1 MEYKDIKKNVWAF
14 LENQVDFQDDGG
26 LKMEF
31 AQKDNEIDCID
42 CFYEQN
48 EKNQRICSITLAVS
62 VPDRFRTYNGKNRDF
77 FGVVRTRPL
86 KKIVEGEL
94 LKAQL
99 CFEINFESN
108 GDTTVKQKDWKR
120 FVFHRLKSDKDIKV
134 NEGSGTA
141 HVSRWIVTDLI
152 DIESES
158 DIESMQQLPSEI
170 LQQCAD
176 IVNSLIKRL
185 NEVGNE
191 LKEHCMDGKLLDDG
205 EDLIKKSIEN
215 GLLNG
220 VFNSDEN
227 MLNNKAREV
236 YSELEHKD
244 INEIDETFAEL
255 YMKTDKREEFCEM
268 LLKKSTNNE
277 LKQYRELDKKSRR
290 KMYDKWLTQKAT
302 WYRTNID
309 TVYKWAQTVGITSAV
324 NFYENNDALALP
336 SCAIAIL
343 EHIGFKDK
351 DESVNYSW
359 NNAIRRYLEWVYYY
373 LSQTSNTD
381 AVEYRERCQ
390 EYEKFLPRGKYSLNF
405 FKETEEKRKTDIP
418 YSRNRILFGAP
429 GTGKSYVLKQQAE
442 KYFQP
447 ENVERV
453 TFHPEYSYFDFVGSY
468 KPKMEGEGE
477 AERIKYRF
485 VPGPF
490 IRILIEALAY
500 PEQDYLLV
508 IEEINR
514 ARVAAVFGDV
524 FQLLDRNAD
533 GASEYGISPSEELK
547 DHLTK
552 ALKEHSKIVD
562 IDKLQI
568 PANLYIW
575 ATMNSADQGVYPMDT
590 AFKRR
595 WNFEY
600 QGIDEGREKV
610 SGTHADAWHS
620 LRENINMLLQEAGV
634 NEDKQMGPFFMSPNE
649 LNCSAAD
656 FLAAFKNKV
665 IMYLFEDAAKHK
677 RDQVFRAKAQGKRY
691 SEVCTLCGKDTL
703 NAASILR
710 DVFGVETA
718 NFTSEATQE

>member
-1 MEYKDIKKNVWAF
+1 MNANDLLQLLKTAIVENTDVLPRSGNVKVIEKFLLNESTNYIDYQLTPNETTPVSIGISAVVKIDDEILNTHEFPPFLKQCSVWEKSPLDDKQAYYVLIYSQLLHELTQKEQPIAEYKISLHRF
-14 LENQVDFQDDGG
+14 LFH
-26 LKMEF
+26 
-31 AQKDNEIDCID
+31 
-42 CFYEQN
+42 
-48 EKNQRICSITLAVS
+48 T
-62 VPDRFRTYNGKNRDF
+62 
-77 FGVVRTRPL
+77 L
-86 KKIVEGEL
+86 KKKDSIIACEKINGHGRHFNRRIVCKLYKINNIEDEEEVRQVKNKCIEIIKAMCSRMTEL
-94 LKAQL
+94 IEKYKKMRDNNDDPDKLIVKSL
-99 CFEINFESN
+99 RES
-108 GDTTVKQKDWKR
+108 
-120 FVFHRLKSDKDIKV
+120 
-134 NEGSGTA
+134 
-141 HVSRWIVTDLI
+141 
-152 DIESES
+152 
-158 DIESMQQLPSEI
+158 
-170 LQQCAD
+170 
-176 IVNSLIKRL
+176 
-185 NEVGNE
+185 
-191 LKEHCMDGKLLDDG
+191 LL
-205 EDLIKKSIEN
+205 EC
-215 GLLNG
+215 
-220 VFNSDEN
+220 NSDEKLIN
-227 MLNNKAREV
+227 STANDIFNQITNNGSLSENADFTELFLKLPRE
-236 YSELEHKD
+236 
-244 INEIDETFAEL
+244 
-255 YMKTDKREEFCEM
+255 KRE
-268 LLKKSTNNE
+268 
-277 LKQYRELDKKSRR
+277 QYYEQV
-290 KMYDKWLTQKAT
+290 WQ
-302 WYRTNID
+302 
-309 TVYKWAQTVGITSAV
+309 GIT
-324 NFYENNDALALP
+324 P
-336 SCAIAIL
+336 S
-343 EHIGFKDK
+343 KTSTMSNK
-351 DESVNYSW
+351 K
-359 NNAIRRYLEWVYYY
+359 
-373 LSQTSNTD
+373 TSN
-381 AVEYRERCQ
+381 Q
-390 EYEKFLPRGKYSLNF
+390 KSLS
-405 FKETEEKRKTDIP
+405 IP

-442 KYFQP
+442 EFFKP

-620 LRENINMLLQEAGV
+620 LRENINTLLQEAGV

-691 SEVCTLCGKDTL
+691 SEVCALCGKDTL
-703 NAASILR
+703 NAAAILR

-718 NFTSEATQE
+718 NSTSEATQE

>member
-1 MEYKDIKKNVWAF
+1 MSVEDSSKKTYELIVGALSSNPALKVDDGHQNYF
-14 LENQVDFQDDGG
+14 GVKRGNTNCTVRIIDGNQVRLELYCANQQEHWVYYNMAEVAQNKNFPYKVELETFEDGISGMFKLRSKKLKIDETYQIPEQLPKIKEVCEWLLDFYDECANIPHRRQ
-26 LKMEF
+26 LI
-31 AQKDNEIDCID
+31 EIDSNQEV
-42 CFYEQN
+42 EQKTMLEFLDKFN
-48 EKNQRICSITLAVS
+48 ITLALQKKLIELGKLGITCPS
-62 VPDRFRTYNGKNRDF
+62 GKPNSKKAPVPFRARLWVDAEYAEQLP
-77 FGVVRTRPL
+77 GVTLDSEEWSPNWKPKSYLGAGVTQ
-86 KKIVEGEL
+86 IVHP
-94 LKAQL
+94 
-99 CFEINFESN
+99 S
-108 GDTTVKQKDWKR
+108 T
-120 FVFHRLKSDKDIKV
+120 
-134 NEGSGTA
+134 
-141 HVSRWIVTDLI
+141 VTDNYWLLVANPAVWSFKSVKI
-152 DIESES
+152 GEEFEFLLCAENGTPRQKINCFQQVKAGDKVLCYSSTKDKALVSLARISSASDGNKIMLVKES
-158 DIESMQQLPSEI
+158 DITPPI
-170 LQQCAD
+170 P
-176 IVNSLIKRL
+176 RL
-185 NEVGNE
+185 NLIQHKE
-191 LKEHCMDGKLLDDG
+191 LKIFETPRFTLSDISKEQYELVC
-205 EDLIKKSIEN
+205 DLINDRKVEDSI
-215 GLLNG
+215 
-220 VFNSDEN
+220 S
-227 MLNNKAREV
+227 
-236 YSELEHKD
+236 S
-244 INEIDETFAEL
+244 
-255 YMKTDKREEFCEM
+255 
-268 LLKKSTNNE
+268 
-277 LKQYRELDKKSRR
+277 
-290 KMYDKWLTQKAT
+290 
-302 WYRTNID
+302 
-309 TVYKWAQTVGITSAV
+309 
-324 NFYENNDALALP
+324 P
-336 SCAIAIL
+336 
-343 EHIGFKDK
+343 
-351 DESVNYSW
+351 
-359 NNAIRRYLEWVYYY
+359 
-373 LSQTSNTD
+373 
-381 AVEYRERCQ
+381 
-390 EYEKFLPRGKYSLNF
+390 
-405 FKETEEKRKTDIP
+405 
-418 YSRNRILFGAP
+418 RNRILFGAP

-442 KYFQP
+442 EFFKP

-490 IRILIEALAY
+490 IRILKESLAH
-500 PEQDYLLV
+500 PEQNYLLV

-547 DHLTK
+547 AHLK
-552 ALKEHSKIVD
+552 MEDA
-562 IDKLQI
+562 DKLQI

-703 NAASILR
+703 NAAAILR

-718 NFTSEATQE
+718 NPTSETTQE

>member
-1 MEYKDIKKNVWAF
+1 MQDYILTPPDGYIEDFEIEPGIIVPREVIDGRVKNVGHVDSIIRHGRLLRQELIDAGIPKECIYFKTHNRNNNGKRDLTPELFIFLHGDNQNCLPHVITIVIYKSGEIKPHLKFFNDSDSYAVFKAFHYIYESLNNIVLPDDSEWHFSDNCSLEVKYTNSGHVNREIRLRDKSVAEIVRFYQAICCSKAYPAGPQWDEEAYLSYSPRDDAFADWWAKAKF
-14 LENQVDFQDDGG
+14 NPEAAYQFLTGLSKLGKKETIELPVADNKEDATLENIRSRYNELYSTCEQAD
-26 LKMEF
+26 E
-31 AQKDNEIDCID
+31 AKDN
-42 CFYEQN
+42 
-48 EKNQRICSITLAVS
+48 V
-62 VPDRFRTYNGKNRDF
+62 
-77 FGVVRTRPL
+77 
-86 KKIVEGEL
+86 GE
-94 LKAQL
+94 
-99 CFEINFESN
+99 S
-108 GDTTVKQKDWKR
+108 
-120 FVFHRLKSDKDIKV
+120 
-134 NEGSGTA
+134 
-141 HVSRWIVTDLI
+141 
-152 DIESES
+152 
-158 DIESMQQLPSEI
+158 
-170 LQQCAD
+170 
-176 IVNSLIKRL
+176 
-185 NEVGNE
+185 
-191 LKEHCMDGKLLDDG
+191 
-205 EDLIKKSIEN
+205 
-215 GLLNG
+215 
-220 VFNSDEN
+220 
-227 MLNNKAREV
+227 
-236 YSELEHKD
+236 
-244 INEIDETFAEL
+244 
-255 YMKTDKREEFCEM
+255 
-268 LLKKSTNNE
+268 
-277 LKQYRELDKKSRR
+277 YRELLFGAMISKVGVSD
-290 KMYDKWLTQKAT
+290 AGEE
-302 WYRTNID
+302 ID
-309 TVYKWAQTVGITSAV
+309 Q
-324 NFYENNDALALP
+324 NE
-336 SCAIAIL
+336 
-343 EHIGFKDK
+343 
-351 DESVNYSW
+351 
-359 NNAIRRYLEWVYYY
+359 
-373 LSQTSNTD
+373 
-381 AVEYRERCQ
+381 
-390 EYEKFLPRGKYSLNF
+390 EYEMQ
-405 FKETEEKRKTDIP
+405 KTDIP

-442 KYFQP
+442 EFFKP

-490 IRILIEALAY
+490 IRILKEALAH
-500 PEQDYLLV
+500 PEQNYLLV

-547 DHLTK
+547 DHLKK

-710 DVFGVETA
+710 DVFGVEIA
-718 NFTSEATQE
+718 NSTSEATQE

>member
-1 MEYKDIKKNVWAF
+1 MNAND
-14 LENQVDFQDDGG
+14 LLQL
-26 LKMEF
+26 LKT
-31 AQKDNEIDCID
+31 A
-42 CFYEQN
+42 
-48 EKNQRICSITLAVS
+48 
-62 VPDRFRTYNGKNRDF
+62 
-77 FGVVRTRPL
+77 
-86 KKIVEGEL
+86 IVEKLDVLPLRGNVDVIEKFL
-94 LKAQL
+94 LNESTNYIDYQL
-99 CFEINFESN
+99 TPNETTPVSIGISAVVKIDDEILNTREFPSFLKLCPVWKKSPL
-108 GDTTVKQKDWKR
+108 DDKQAYYVLIYSQLLYKLKQKDQPIAEYKISLHR
-120 FVFHRLKSDKDIKV
+120 FLFHTLKKEDSIIACEKINVKGSHFNRRIVCKLYKINDIENAEEIRQAKDKCIESIKEMCSRMTELIEKYKEMRDNKEDTDELIVDSLLESLLDHNSDKKLINSTANDI
-134 NEGSGTA
+134 
-141 HVSRWIVTDLI
+141 
-152 DIESES
+152 
-158 DIESMQQLPSEI
+158 
-170 LQQCAD
+170 
-176 IVNSLIKRL
+176 
-185 NEVGNE
+185 
-191 LKEHCMDGKLLDDG
+191 
-205 EDLIKKSIEN
+205 
-215 GLLNG
+215 
-220 VFNSDEN
+220 FNQ
-227 MLNNKAREV
+227 
-236 YSELEHKD
+236 
-244 INEIDETFAEL
+244 I
-255 YMKTDKREEFCEM
+255 
-268 LLKKSTNNE
+268 TNNGSLSENADFTE
-277 LKQYRELDKKSRR
+277 LFLKLPQEMREQYYEQV
-290 KMYDKWLTQKAT
+290 WQK
-302 WYRTNID
+302 
-309 TVYKWAQTVGITSAV
+309 ITSSKTSTMS
-324 NFYENNDALALP
+324 NKE
-336 SCAIAIL
+336 
-343 EHIGFKDK
+343 
-351 DESVNYSW
+351 
-359 NNAIRRYLEWVYYY
+359 
-373 LSQTSNTD
+373 TSN
-381 AVEYRERCQ
+381 Q
-390 EYEKFLPRGKYSLNF
+390 N
-405 FKETEEKRKTDIP
+405 P

-442 KYFQP
+442 KYFKP

-524 FQLLDRNAD
+524 FQLLDRNAY

-547 DHLTK
+547 DHLKK

-703 NAASILR
+703 NAAAILR

-718 NFTSEATQE
+718 NPTSEVTQE

>member
-31 AQKDNEIDCID
+31 AKKDNEIGCID

-48 EKNQRICSITLAVS
+48 ERNQRICSITLAVS

-99 CFEINFESN
+99 CFEINFESD

-191 LKEHCMDGKLLDDG
+191 LKEHCMDGILQDDG
-205 EDLIKKSIEN
+205 DGLIKKSIEN

-268 LLKKSTNNE
+268 LMKKSTNKE
-277 LKQYRELDKKSRR
+277 LKQYR
-290 KMYDKWLTQKAT
+290 
-302 WYRTNID
+302 
-309 TVYKWAQTVGITSAV
+309 
-324 NFYENNDALALP
+324 AL
-336 SCAIAIL
+336 
-343 EHIGFKDK
+343 
-351 DESVNYSW
+351 
-359 NNAIRRYLEWVYYY
+359 
-373 LSQTSNTD
+373 
-381 AVEYRERCQ
+381 
-390 EYEKFLPRGKYSLNF
+390 
-405 FKETEEKRKTDIP
+405 KETEEKRKMNIP
-418 YSRNRILFGAP
+418 HSRNRILFGAP

-442 KYFQP
+442 KYFKP

-490 IRILIEALAY
+490 IRILKESLAH
-500 PEQDYLLV
+500 PEQNYLLV

-547 DHLTK
+547 AHLK
-552 ALKEHSKIVD
+552 MEDA
-562 IDKLQI
+562 DKLQI

-600 QGIDEGREKV
+600 QGIDEGQEKV
-610 SGTHADAWHS
+610 SGTHAKDWHS

-691 SEVCTLCGKDTL
+691 SEVCALCGENTL
-703 NAASILR
+703 DAAAILR

-718 NFTSEATQE
+718 NPTSETTQE